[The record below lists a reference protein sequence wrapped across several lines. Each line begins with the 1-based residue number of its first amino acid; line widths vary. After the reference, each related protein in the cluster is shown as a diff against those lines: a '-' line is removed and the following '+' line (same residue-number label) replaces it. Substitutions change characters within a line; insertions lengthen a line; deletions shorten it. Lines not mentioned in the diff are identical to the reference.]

1 MATSSFGPYR
11 GPIKSIVSGQ
21 STYYYRVVINGSV
34 TDVDEKTA
42 RVSVAATIEMSY
54 VNTGSGVSPTAPVDY
69 WLAVGES
76 ASSMS
81 YVKKTVLAGNIP
93 TGTTPASSSAL
104 LSAYTRNFTVTKAA
118 SDDTNV
124 KSYLASANCLY
135 DSSETSLYGV
145 NTTIPP
151 RTKYTVS
158 YNANGGSGAP
168 GSQTKW
174 YDVALTL
181 STTKPSRLAYG
192 FSGWATSSSGSVAYA
207 SGGKYTANS
216 GAVLYAVWAPD
227 AGPTITNL
235 KCERCTSVG
244 VLSDEGTYAK
254 ITATYKATTTHNSS
268 NRMTSAVATL
278 GSVTNTKTLNAVSGS
293 YSVVIGTFAVST
305 PFSGTLVFTDDNG
318 RSTTVRLYL
327 PVASYPID
335 VAYIKKT
342 VDGVETEGYSVGI
355 MGPASNTM
363 DRVSLITDDVYI
375 GNGIDA
381 KLMASTTGRNGRVMI
396 VRGVDGYGASIE
408 LGAGGLTIVG
418 GGESAAS
425 LYSEYVTN
433 GTVSGGDEQLWLGA
447 DSEVDIFTNCNSVTN
462 GIINGEHKFRFTS
475 TGNII
480 TGGAIFFGNT
490 DDPDSGTY
498 RAGVNA
504 TDGAMYLT
512 AYNTADGVKSQLRIL
527 NATGKIGTRIYD
539 GSAWGSWHDL
549 DPSSIVVGA
558 DIVLYPTNNL
568 MRFVLTSG
576 GNFRFDK
583 RSSESIAWSDSSVE
597 HFYAP
602 MGNASTASHTA
613 NTVYAAPNGSA
624 GTANFRALVAND
636 LPTVPTTKVSVT
648 NVGVTGA
655 GSTNGVPASYI
666 AAASTKYTSAGTAGW
681 SMEKFAASGGFYLYH
696 AHGVVRIQNTACTTA
711 FGNGYIN
718 AANIY
723 IRLPHVARMIQSVTY
738 GSSQGGAWLGMS
750 LFSAGTNTD
759 WCSNADNIYNL
770 PVRMFSPASRA
781 ASTSATE
788 GVYFIPVDVWFS
800 SAS

>member
-1 MATSSFGPYR
+1 MAATTVVGNTIADSYLISGATIRSRAVLTYELISETNTYVTYRLTCTLQMATSVRLTNSSWTVGFLLRIGDASQHYDQR
-11 GPIKSIVSGQ
+11 G
-21 STYYYRVVINGSV
+21 TVV
-34 TDVDEKTA
+34 A
-42 RVSVAATIEMSY
+42 VAI
-54 VNTGSGVSPTAPVDY
+54 PV
-69 WLAVGES
+69 
-76 ASSMS
+76 
-81 YVKKTVLAGNIP
+81 
-93 TGTTPASSSAL
+93 GTTPTDLPSSS
-104 LSAYTRNFTVTKAA
+104 SFVITKDFRFGKEHAA
-118 SDDTNV
+118 ATHSIAAMVQTGHWLDTPT
-124 KSYLASANCLY
+124 ASEAHA
-135 DSSETSLYGV
+135 SP
-145 NTTIPP
+145 TIPVK
-151 RTKYTVS
+151 TSYQVS
-158 YNANGGSGAP
+158 YNANNGTGAP
-168 GSQTKW
+168 GAQTKW
-174 YDVALTL
+174 YDETLTP
-181 STTKPSRLAYG
+181 STTKPTRTGYTFQGWSKT
-192 FSGWATSSSGSVAYA
+192 SGGNVAYA
-207 SGGKYTANS
+207 SEQKYTAN
-216 GAVLYAVWAPD
+216 AAATLYAVWKAANAPM
-227 AGPTITNL
+227 ITGVS
-235 KCERCTSVG
+235 CERC
-244 VLSDEGTYAK
+244 LSDGTLDDEGTYAK
-254 ITATYKATTTHNSS
+254 IEATYSVDKSGNSANKVTT
-268 NRMTSAVATL
+268 AVATL
-278 GSVTNTKTLNAVSGS
+278 GSVSNTTTVNAASGT
-293 YSVVIGTFAVST
+293 YSKVLGTFAAAST
-305 PFSGTLVFTDDNG
+305 YTGTVVFTDANG
-318 RSTTVRLYL
+318 RSTTVGMRLA
-327 PVASYPID
+327 PASYPID
-335 VAYIKKT
+335 VLFN
-342 VDGVETEGYSVGI
+342 ETEHAYSVGVL
-355 MGPASNTM
+355 MPAASTGCLSVGGDIN
-363 DRVSLITDDVYI
+363 SLGEWIYF
-375 GNGIDA
+375 GNGTDA
-381 KLMASTTGRNGRVMI
+381 GLYTHTTGRNGRVM
-396 VRGVDGYGASIE
+396 VVKGVDGYGASIE

-447 DSEVDIFTNCNSVTN
+447 DSEVDIFTKCNSVTN
-462 GIINGEHKFRFTS
+462 GIIDGEHKFRFTT

-480 TGGAIFFGNT
+480 TGGAVFFGNT
-490 DDPDSGTY
+490 DDPDSGTH
-498 RAGVNA
+498 RAGINA
-504 TDGAMYLT
+504 TDGAIYLT
-512 AYNTADGVKSQLRIL
+512 AYNTSSGVKAQFCIL
-527 NATGKIGTRIYD
+527 NATGKIGTRVYD
-539 GSAWGSWHDL
+539 GSAWGSWNYL

-576 GNFRFDK
+576 GNFRFNK
-583 RSSESIAWSDSSVE
+583 RSSESVDWSDSSVE

-602 MGNASTASHTA
+602 MGKASTASHTA
-613 NTVYAAPNGSA
+613 NTVYAAPNGASGA
-624 GTANFRALVAND
+624 ANFRALVAND

-648 NVGVTGA
+648 NFGVTGA